1 MSLTAR
7 DRRWLEDTER
17 KLLMEIEYDIA
28 KDIRNEYSVAHQML
42 FDLNYYIA
50 VKIAIRA
57 TPQPSDLC
65 WCRAIGAF
73 VTDLDFMR
81 EYGARPDIVN
91 DTSDVTRQF
100 FAVVHAYTKLE
111 DCDPMCIL
119 LSLFRQATCSSPVT
133 TDDRQTLLASFMHST
148 RRSSV

>member
-17 KLLMEIEYDIA
+17 KLLSEIEYDVA
-28 KDIRNEYSVAHQML
+28 KDTRNEYSVAHQML
-42 FDLNYYIA
+42 FDLKYYIA

-57 TPQPSDLC
+57 TSNLADLC

-81 EYGARPDIVN
+81 EYGSRPDIIT
-91 DTSDVTRQF
+91 DTSDVSRQF
-100 FAVVHAYTKLE
+100 FDVIRAYDRLE
-111 DCDPMCIL
+111 ECDPMCVL
-119 LSLFRQATCSSPVT
+119 LSLFR
-133 TDDRQTLLASFMHST
+133 LASDAGSVDVNERQDMLARFMQST
-148 RRSSV
+148 RRGSM